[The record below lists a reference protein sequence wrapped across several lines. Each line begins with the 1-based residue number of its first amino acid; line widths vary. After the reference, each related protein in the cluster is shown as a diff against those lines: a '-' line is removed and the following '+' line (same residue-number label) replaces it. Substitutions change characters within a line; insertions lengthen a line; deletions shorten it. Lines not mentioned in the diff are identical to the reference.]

1 MPLNNLLV
9 SVVVPVVG
17 RETIGIN
24 ETTEGVATLHF
35 TRQNTADAKRPGAT
49 HQIGTMGIEL
59 TTEIVGGQVEL
70 GLVEE
75 GDDLEVGRGL
85 QELDTRDGALGDKT
99 RAAAGLCA
107 PCDLLTLRVANG
119 GGASGWCPHTPICG
133 GCRVKPCE
141 KKKMLVAHAPSGAL
155 MNPV

>member
-1 MPLNNLLV
+1 MPLLNL
-9 SVVVPVVG
+9 SVGVVIAG
-17 RETIGIN
+17 AAHRESVREH

-107 PCDLLTLRVANG
+107 PRDLLTLRVANG
-119 GGASGWCPHTPICG
+119 GGASGWCPNTPVCARSSANEREG
-133 GCRVKPCE
+133 RE
-141 KKKMLVAHAPSGAL
+141 TAEDTHHRQR
-155 MNPV
+155 